1 MFPASEFDGIL
12 VAKRAAMKCD
22 VCRKREAM
30 VSIQQVMG
38 KEKVELHLC
47 ERCARER
54 GITTGGEKLE
64 LSLGSL
70 LQDLMSAKQGEQ
82 PASSAVCPT
91 CQRTVEEFTK
101 TQKLGCSECVK
112 TFDRELRDIVGKL
125 GEPAQHVGRFPRRL
139 KAYKTYLVDI
149 ARLKRGLKDAIGRED
164 YEKAAVLRDKIRE
177 LETLSET

>member
-1 MFPASEFDGIL
+1 
-12 VAKRAAMKCD
+12 MKCD
-22 VCRKREAM
+22 VCRKRDAII
-30 VSIQQVMG
+30 SIQQVMG

-47 ERCARER
+47 DTCARER
-54 GITTGGEKLE
+54 GITTGGEKPE

-70 LQDLMSAKQGEQ
+70 LQDLMSAKQQTEQ
-82 PASSAVCPT
+82 PQASTVCPS

-101 TQKLGCSECVK
+101 TQKLGCTECVK
-112 TFDRELRDIVGKL
+112 TFDRELRELVGKL
-125 GEPAQHVGRFPRRL
+125 GEPAQHVGKFPRRL

-164 YEKAAVLRDKIRE
+164 YEKAAVLRDKIRA